1 MKSINLQIFNKW
13 GNLVFE
19 TNDLDFKWDGTI
31 QNNGEVC
38 PQGAYV
44 LRYELI
50 GYNGS
55 KISDKGLVYLLR

>member
-1 MKSINLQIFNKW
+1 M
-13 GNLVFE
+13 VFE

-55 KISDKGLVYLLR
+55 VISDKGLIYLLR